1 MNGEARL
8 GDRVLPKSEKL
19 PESENPYLEADLV
32 RPFCALSLAP
42 TPSMLLALSGRSVS
56 SEGGW
61 THPPHSQRWWPL
73 DTALSTNGTTVF
85 LTSPLPR
92 SWLVPGELC
101 PLPPHR
107 QLLQ

>member
-1 MNGEARL
+1 MNGEARR

-42 TPSMLLALSGRSVS
+42 TPSMLLALSGRSLS

-61 THPPHSQRWWPL
+61 PPLHTPNVGGL
-73 DTALSTNGTTVF
+73 
-85 LTSPLPR
+85 
-92 SWLVPGELC
+92 
-101 PLPPHR
+101 
-107 QLLQ
+107 